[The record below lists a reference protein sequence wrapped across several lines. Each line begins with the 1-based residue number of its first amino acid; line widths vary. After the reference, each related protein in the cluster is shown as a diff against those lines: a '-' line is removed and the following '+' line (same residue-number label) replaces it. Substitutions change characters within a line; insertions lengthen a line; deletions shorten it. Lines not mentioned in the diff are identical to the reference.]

1 MGLRRHGVAVGGRGG
16 AGEGAA
22 VDELRESD
30 RGAVRHELLALGI
43 AAMVLMG
50 LSVSVLIG
58 WEYRPALHGA
68 FVYED
73 TRAIESCADPAA
85 IGINR
90 APSGIWMSLVAGRWV
105 TQGLWCAQLARSQP
119 LWAFHLMN
127 LVLHL
132 TATGLVGLLAWR
144 VVPQALGAFVAM
156 LLFGVN
162 AVNVEAVAYLS
173 GRSELVA
180 AIGVLLA
187 CLAALDGTWWAVV
200 PAMLIGLGG
209 KESAIVAVALVPLGL
224 WYQRGRPWGLVTVLA
239 LTLVLAT
246 VSTATPAIWW
256 VGVPPLSWA
265 LVQLTAIMRVIGLSL
280 LPVWQTVD
288 YDYAVVPLVV
298 RLFSAV
304 SLGAALV
311 WVWLH
316 RANRLLVYGT
326 AWIVVTVAPRLIV
339 PTPLSVFSEHQ
350 AYLAVVG
357 VALVFASVL
366 TFPLPARKAIW
377 T

>member
-1 MGLRRHGVAVGGRGG
+1 MVVLGL
-16 AGEGAA
+16 
-22 VDELRESD
+22 
-30 RGAVRHELLALGI
+30 
-43 AAMVLMG
+43 G
-50 LSVSVLIG
+50 LSAVIG
-58 WEYRPALHGA
+58 WEYRPVLHGA

-73 TRAIESCADPAA
+73 TRALESCADPAA

-90 APSGIWMSLVAGRWV
+90 APAGIWMSLVAGRWV

-119 LWAFHLMN
+119 LWAFHLVN

-144 VVPQALGAFVAM
+144 VVPQALGAFLAM

-173 GRSELVA
+173 GRSELIA
-180 AIGVLLA
+180 ACGVLLA
-187 CLAALDGTWWAVV
+187 CLAALEGSWWAIL
-200 PAMLIGLGG
+200 PAIAVGVGG
-209 KESAIVAVALVPLGL
+209 KESALVAVALVPLGL
-224 WYQRGRPWGLVTVLA
+224 WYQHGRPWGLVTA
-239 LTLVLAT
+239 LMLTILMAT
-246 VSTATPAIWW
+246 IIRMTPMLWWIGVS
-256 VGVPPLSWA
+256 PLSWA
-265 LVQLTAIMRVIGLSL
+265 LVQTTAMMRVIGLSL
-280 LPVWQTVD
+280 LPVGQTVD
-288 YDYAVVPLVV
+288 YDYAIVPLVV
-298 RLFSAV
+298 RLFSAFT
-304 SLGAALV
+304 LGAALL

-326 AWIVVTVAPRLIV
+326 AWILIAVAPRLIV
-339 PTPLSVFSEHQ
+339 PTPRSVFSEHQ
-350 AYLAVVG
+350 AYLALVG